1 MHRELL
7 TLLLP
12 PESYAPAG
20 TALQVELQAEGQ
32 VLDTT
37 LDSAAHAANAV
48 TPLRAGAALPDWER
62 VCGLT
67 PSATSPYQ
75 QRLQAVLAKLAETGG
90 LSIPYFTRLA
100 AGMGYRVTIAEPQPF
115 RVDMDRI
122 GDALAVPDV
131 VWIWQ
136 VVVHGDAAHRVYRFR
151 IGESAIGERLTAFGD
166 AVIEAVMND
175 LKPAHTFVY
184 FAYQPD

>member
-20 TALQVELQAEGQ
+20 TALQVELQAEGL
-32 VLDTT
+32 VLDAT
-37 LDSAAHAANAV
+37 LDSADRAANAV

-136 VVVHGDAAHRVYRFR
+136 VIVHGDTAHRVYRFR